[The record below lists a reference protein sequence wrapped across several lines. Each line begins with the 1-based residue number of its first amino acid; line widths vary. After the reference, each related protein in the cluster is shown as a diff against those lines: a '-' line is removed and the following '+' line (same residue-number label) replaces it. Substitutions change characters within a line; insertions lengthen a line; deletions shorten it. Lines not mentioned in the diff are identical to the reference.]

1 MSSSDAMRSEMAGRV
16 LILGASGQL
25 GRRTAEHVLAQQP
38 ADNVILVTRTPD
50 ALGGFAQRG
59 CSVRF
64 GDLDDP
70 GSLGSALAGAE
81 RMLLISGPDVQ
92 RRAEQHTAGVRGA
105 ALAGVRHVVYTSGLR
120 PEPPNPA
127 MISESH
133 QATERALAQS
143 GLAWTVLRESLYSE
157 YQVPEA
163 AAALRSGALAH
174 NRGAGRIAYVSRDDC
189 AAAAAAVLSSPGH
202 EGVAYDI
209 TGPELLDASQLAAL
223 YAELGG
229 REIALEELDD
239 GAFAALV
246 AGDAGEDDHARYGAS
261 LVASLGRSIREGYMS
276 ACTDAV
282 QKLTG
287 HPPRSLRDVLSADR
301 SWREPD
307 D

>member
-1 MSSSDAMRSEMAGRV
+1 MAGRV

-25 GRRTAEHVLAQQP
+25 GRRTAELVLAQQP
-38 ADNVILVTRTPD
+38 ADNVILVSRTPD
-50 ALGGFAQRG
+50 ALAHLAERG
-59 CSVRF
+59 CTVRF

-70 GSLGSALAGAE
+70 ESLGRALAGAE

-92 RRAEQHTAGVRGA
+92 RRTEQHRTGIRGA

-133 QATERALAQS
+133 HATERALAES

-163 AAALRSGALAH
+163 AAALRSGVLAH

-202 EGVAYDI
+202 EGVAYDV

-239 GAFAALV
+239 GSLAERI
-246 AGDAGEDDHARYGAS
+246 AGAAGEDDHARYGAS

-282 QKLTG
+282 EKLTG
-287 HPPRSLRDVLSADR
+287 RPPRPLRALLSDDR
-301 SWREPD
+301 SWRPPAG
-307 D
+307 

>member
-1 MSSSDAMRSEMAGRV
+1 MAGRV

-25 GRRTAEHVLAQQP
+25 GRRTAEFVLAQQP

-50 ALGGFAQRG
+50 ALAHLAERG

-70 GSLGSALAGAE
+70 ESLGRALAGAE

-92 RRAEQHTAGVRGA
+92 RRTEQHKAGIRGA

-133 QATERALAQS
+133 HATERALAES

-163 AAALRSGALAH
+163 AAALRTGVLAH

-202 EGVAYDI
+202 EGVAYDV

-223 YAELGG
+223 YSELGG

-239 GAFAALV
+239 GSFAERIV
-246 AGDAGEDDHARYGAS
+246 GGAGEDDHARYGAS

-276 ACTDAV
+276 ACTDIV
-282 QKLTG
+282 ERLTG
-287 HPPRSLRDVLSADR
+287 RPPRTLRALLSDDY
-301 SWREPD
+301 SWRPAAG
-307 D
+307 